1 MLNHDFINR
10 EITQREKQLVLFTG
24 NHYVYSPYKVK
35 SQTTKVQLPS
45 SVVESYTKTLKPV
58 AHHVLEQYNRRV
70 KPAFDH
76 YIVPSMELWMPN
88 PYEG

>member
-58 AHHVLEQYNRRV
+58 AHSDATITYG
-70 KPAFDH
+70 
-76 YIVPSMELWMPN
+76 
-88 PYEG
+88 PYANVEPFSSEEVC